1 MLKLTGLT
9 YKLKVSALERYHNI
23 TEHNQSLLFNF
34 ENDLDTAR
42 AVNGDYPEKPFTD
55 PFEFEDDDYIVTE
68 KKFRVRKK
76 DIILYKEN
84 VDGIVEVT
92 VTEELVYTVKETIEQ
107 IDKLFENNLHR
118 SE

>member
-42 AVNGDYPEKPFTD
+42 AVNGD
-55 PFEFEDDDYIVTE
+55 
-68 KKFRVRKK
+68 
-76 DIILYKEN
+76 
-84 VDGIVEVT
+84 
-92 VTEELVYTVKETIEQ
+92 
-107 IDKLFENNLHR
+107 
-118 SE
+118 